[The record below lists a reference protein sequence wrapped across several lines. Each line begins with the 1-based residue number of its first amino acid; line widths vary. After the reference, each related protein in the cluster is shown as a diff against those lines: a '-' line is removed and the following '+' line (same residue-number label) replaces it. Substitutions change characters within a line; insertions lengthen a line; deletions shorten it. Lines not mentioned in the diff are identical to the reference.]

1 MAGFRGIGTTGQY
14 DTFVQRVGGTY
25 RAGMGVH
32 HLRNDRLHGRF
43 PVRFNQRIIMDMEK
57 KMNLFWT
64 IVWGLLLITSIIA
77 AFWNPGHIFTIV
89 ASAVFF
95 GLFLHDYIKCRNL

>member
-1 MAGFRGIGTTGQY
+1 
-14 DTFVQRVGGTY
+14 
-25 RAGMGVH
+25 
-32 HLRNDRLHGRF
+32 
-43 PVRFNQRIIMDMEK
+43 MEK

-64 IVWGLLLITSIIA
+64 IVWGLMLITSIIA